1 MNNRTALKI
10 LLFVLV
16 VIVGT
21 GFVLHYKF
29 YLYFASNKEQLV
41 GLVKSAHPFDDIVF
55 IIIQIFQVLVAGAL
69 PAEITGFIGG
79 YLYGSVLG
87 TIYSTIGL
95 SIGSWLAFLLARTFG
110 LPFVRKM
117 VKASILETYDH
128 FMDVQGPFVAFILF
142 LIPGFPKA
150 ALCYIIGLSQMNI
163 WMFVVVSTI
172 GRLFGT
178 ILLSLSGSSARNNQ
192 YAILIV
198 IIGIIAVLFLW
209 AYFNRDKL
217 MKMAKHRKEE
227 Q

>member
-1 MNNRTALKI
+1 MNNRTVLKI
-10 LLFVLV
+10 SPFVLV
-16 VIVGT
+16 ILVGT
-21 GFVLHYKF
+21 GFLLHYKF
-29 YLYFASNKEQLV
+29 YLYFTNNKEHL
-41 GLVKSAHPFDDIVF
+41 LEFVKSVHPFDDIVF
-55 IIIQIFQVLVAGAL
+55 IAIQIFQVLVAGAL

-87 TIYSTIGL
+87 SIYSIIGL

-110 LPFVRKM
+110 LPFVRKIVM
-117 VKASILETYDH
+117 ASILETYDH

-163 WMFVVVSTI
+163 WMFIVVSTI
-172 GRLFGT
+172 GRSFGT

-192 YAILIV
+192 YVILIV

-217 MKMAKHRKEE
+217 MKIAKHRKE
-227 Q
+227 